1 MTIVKQKPK
10 YRTPG
15 DAFIEGA
22 PDSPKTVV
30 ESRSVE
36 ERTEHSDL
44 ESESV
49 TAIRGTSHSLVD
61 GPQPSDQPMGYRKGN
76 KRQITLTITDKLY
89 GQVTALA
96 EKLGQSRAS
105 VINSAIY
112 QAVNKGVLND

>member
-1 MTIVKQKPK
+1 MTIVKLKS
-10 YRTPG
+10 RAREPG

-22 PDSPKTVV
+22 PDASRPVSYTAPVEDRSLPSPAHAGPINPEPHT
-30 ESRSVE
+30 EASALASVD
-36 ERTEHSDL
+36 S
-44 ESESV
+44 
-49 TAIRGTSHSLVD
+49 
-61 GPQPSDQPMGYRKGN
+61 PQGYRKGN